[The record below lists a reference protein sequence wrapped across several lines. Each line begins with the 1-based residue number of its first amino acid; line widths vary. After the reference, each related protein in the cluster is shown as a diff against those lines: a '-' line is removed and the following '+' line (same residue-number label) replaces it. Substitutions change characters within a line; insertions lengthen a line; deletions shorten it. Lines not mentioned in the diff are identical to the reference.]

1 MPYQMYLILNHIQYL
16 ALSKQNQILTYG
28 GPKYLQ
34 KRNNEDFFVHLLNA
48 WLHHTNNNFPHV
60 CKRSYWLIH
69 IFKSTIQTGFLCSI
83 PGIPPRNISDK
94 ITIFLLFTSGLF
106 RCLQH
111 SRGLFPCLISS
122 TTLTILPLTTITE
135 YKNLLWT

>member
-34 KRNNEDFFVHLLNA
+34 KQNNEDFFVHLLNA

-60 CKRSYWLIH
+60 CKKLLTNTYFQIH
-69 IFKSTIQTGFLCSI
+69 HPNWFSVFHSWHTTQEY
-83 PGIPPRNISDK
+83 
-94 ITIFLLFTSGLF
+94 F
-106 RCLQH
+106 RQNYYF
-111 SRGLFPCLISS
+111 SVI
-122 TTLTILPLTTITE
+122 
-135 YKNLLWT
+135 Y